1 MCSVDVSLLLSIKST
16 PVTPRELG
24 VTIIK
29 EKNLTDL
36 VPYIDW
42 KPFFDV
48 WQLRGKYPNRGY
60 PKIFNDPEVGK
71 FYTKHN
77 VIV

>member
-1 MCSVDVSLLLSIKST
+1 MLLKLFYCVIECFTFKPMKST
-16 PVTPRELG
+16 QVIPRELG
-24 VTIIK
+24 VTVIS

-42 KPFFDV
+42 KPFFDI

-60 PKIFNDPEVGK
+60 PRIFNDPEVGK
-71 FYTKHN
+71 IY
-77 VIV
+77 